1 MCGTPDFGALALSMT
16 RIGLSA
22 ATMVSLAVA
31 MRYRTSVGQSASA
44 LAAAVRRRLARL
56 PAIR

>member
-1 MCGTPDFGALALSMT
+1 
-16 RIGLSA
+16 
-22 ATMVSLAVA
+22 VA